1 MIWISMY
8 NVGVIERSHNKTKE
22 GNLKVRDVLKRL
34 NSEGWYLVGM
44 EGSHR
49 QFEHPTKPSKVTVAG
64 HPSEDIAKG
73 TFAKIRKQAG
83 W

>member
-1 MIWISMY
+1 MIEIFMY
-8 NVGVIERSHNKTKE
+8 TIEVIERSHSKFR
-22 GNLKVRDVLKRL
+22 GGHLKVRDVLKRL
-34 NSEGWYLVGM
+34 NSEGWFQVRM

-49 QFEHPTKPSKVTVAG
+49 QFEHPTKSGKVTVAG
-64 HPSEDIAKG
+64 HPNEDIAKG

>member
-1 MIWISMY
+1 
-8 NVGVIERSHNKTKE
+8 
-22 GNLKVRDVLKRL
+22 
-34 NSEGWYLVGM
+34 VGM

-49 QFEHPTKPSKVTVAG
+49 QFEHPVKSGKVTVAG
-64 HPSEDIAKG
+64 HPNEDIAKG